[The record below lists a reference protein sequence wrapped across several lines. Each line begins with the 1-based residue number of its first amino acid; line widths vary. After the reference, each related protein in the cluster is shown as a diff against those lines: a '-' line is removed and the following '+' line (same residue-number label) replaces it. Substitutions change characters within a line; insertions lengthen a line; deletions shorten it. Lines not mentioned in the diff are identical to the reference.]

1 MKIILLARTN
11 PVKEKSKKLL
21 VTKGMGQVLILDM
34 DTVIHGKLATQG
46 RMSEAA
52 VS

>member
-1 MKIILLARTN
+1 MKTIFLAQTS
-11 PVKEKSKKLL
+11 PVKEQSKKLL
-21 VTKGMGQVLILDM
+21 VTEDMGQALILDM
-34 DTVIHGKLATQG
+34 GTVIHGKLATQG